1 MSNKIDKNKIY
12 NKFGAEYLADNKT
25 FLMGIDVR
33 FTEHFAIRIQGM
45 VVLETCTGGGFS
57 TISLAKYAQHVYTVE
72 IDKARMEEAK
82 KNAEIAGVED
92 KVTFINGD
100 ILSKETQALLPSV
113 EAAFLDPDWAVTGPN
128 HQYKFIDSNTCP
140 PSDTLLNLIFSKTSN
155 VMLIQPPFIN
165 TDEFNKLPA
174 HECEYLYL
182 NNKHELFCL
191 YFGRLARCIGISEY
205 RV

>member
-57 TISLAKYAQHVYTVE
+57 TISLARYAQHVYTVE
-72 IDKARMEEAK
+72 IDNARMEEAK
-82 KNAEIAGVED
+82 KNAQIAGVED

-100 ILSKETQALLPSV
+100 ILSKEIQALLPPV
-113 EAAFLDPDWAVTGPN
+113 EAAFLDPDWAVAGPN
-128 HQYKFIDSNTCP
+128 HHYKFIDSNTCP
-140 PSDTLLNLIFSKTSN
+140 PSDILLNLISSKTQN

-165 TDEFNKLPA
+165 ANEFNKLPA

-182 NNKHELFCL
+182 DSKHELFCL
-191 YFGRLARCIGISEY
+191 YFGRLARIGRSEY
-205 RV
+205 RI